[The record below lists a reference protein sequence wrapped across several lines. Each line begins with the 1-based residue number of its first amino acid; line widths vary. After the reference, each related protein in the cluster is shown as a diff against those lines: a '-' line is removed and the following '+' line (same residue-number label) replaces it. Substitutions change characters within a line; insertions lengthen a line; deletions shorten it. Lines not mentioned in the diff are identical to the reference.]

1 MIKNLV
7 VCRITLALEF
17 WGKLF
22 LSQDFRLDPIHWKPV
37 DFSGDFLR
45 ERQAV
50 IVCFPYSLQN
60 LSETVE
66 K

>member
-1 MIKNLV
+1 MIKHLV
-7 VCRITLALEF
+7 IYQITLALEF

-22 LSQDFRLDPIHWKPV
+22 LSQNFSLDPIPWKPV